1 VSSPRGYDSRSDA
14 EPGVLSRGFVSGAE
28 PDRVATHRRVPVVRV
43 ATALVVLIL
52 LAIAGRYVGESLP
65 RFAEW
70 VDGFGAWGPLAFVL
84 AYAVLVVAFVP
95 GVVLT
100 MAAGAIFGVTQG
112 TIVVFVGAT
121 FGATAA
127 FLVSRYFARS
137 FVAARVAGDTRFAAI
152 DRAVEREGL
161 RIVFL
166 LRLSPVVPFNLL
178 NYALGLTRVRMRDYM
193 LASAGMLPGTLLYV
207 YSGKVAG
214 DVASIASGA
223 GVERGIEHYL
233 FLALGLAATV
243 AVTAVITRIARRALA
258 ATTDPEPPA

>member
-1 VSSPRGYDSRSDA
+1 MPLA
-14 EPGVLSRGFVSGAE
+14 
-28 PDRVATHRRVPVVRV
+28 RVAI
-43 ATALVVLIL
+43 ALLIL
-52 LAIAGRYVGESLP
+52 IALAIAGRDIGELLP
-65 RFAEW
+65 GFAQW
-70 VDGFGAWGPLAFVL
+70 VDGLGAWGPLTFVL
-84 AYAVLVVAFVP
+84 AYAALVVAFVP

-112 TIVVFVGAT
+112 TIVVFIGAT
-121 FGATAA
+121 LGATAA

-137 FVAARVAGDTRFAAI
+137 YVASRVAGDARFAAI

-178 NYALGLTRVRMRDYM
+178 NYALGLTRVRLRDFT
-193 LASAGMLPGTLLYV
+193 LASLGMLPGTLLYV

-214 DVASIASGA
+214 DVASIAGGA
-223 GVERGIEHYL
+223 GVERGSEYYV
-233 FLALGLAATV
+233 FLAFGFAATV

-258 ATTDPEPPA
+258 AATETHQRA